1 MGKLANLTSN
11 DNYFED
17 FEVGQVIRHA
27 RGKTMTELENVN
39 ITNMVMN
46 TAQGHFNRD
55 QMEKTPLGKI
65 LCYGG
70 VNFSLVLGLASQDT
84 VENALAEL
92 GLDNIQLKTMVF
104 QFLLKTG
111 LIGDPI
117 HEQHPVEVIHLVLN
131 AARHQTIGLHL
142 SGAAHLIA
150 EAELNRRWTH
160 HVEIDAG
167 DAEAALFIGVEA
179 GAGR

>member
-1 MGKLANLTSN
+1 MGKLASLTSP

-27 RGKTMTELENVN
+27 RGKTMTNLENVN

-46 TAQGHFNRD
+46 TAQGHFNED
-55 QMEKTPLGKI
+55 QMSKTPLGKI

-92 GLDNIQLKTMVF
+92 GLDNISLKTMVF
-104 QFLLKTG
+104 H
-111 LIGDPI
+111 GDT
-117 HEQHPVEVIHLVLN
+117 LYAYSKVLEK
-131 AARHQTIGLHL
+131 RDSDQ
-142 SGAAHLIA
+142 
-150 EAELNRRWTH
+150 E
-160 HVEIDAG
+160 DAG
-167 DAEAALFIGVEA
+167 IVVFRHFGVNQNKELVAQVDRTALIKKKSHWLA
-179 GAGR
+179 R

>member
-1 MGKLANLTSN
+1 MGKLASLTSS

-27 RGKTMTELENVN
+27 RGKTMTQLENVN

-46 TAQGHFNRD
+46 TAQGHFNED
-55 QMEKTPLGKI
+55 QMSKTPLGKI

-92 GLDNIQLKTMVF
+92 GLDNITLKTMVF
-104 QFLLKTG
+104 HGDTLYAYSKVLEKRDSDQDDAGIVVFRHFGVNQNKELVAQVDRTA
-111 LIGDPI
+111 LIKKKS
-117 HEQHPVEVIHLVLN
+117 HW
-131 AARHQTIGLHL
+131 
-142 SGAAHLIA
+142 
-150 EAELNRRWTH
+150 LNR
-160 HVEIDAG
+160 
-167 DAEAALFIGVEA
+167 
-179 GAGR
+179 